1 MAMTMGGDPRA
12 DIPDTLDDGGLR
24 TAPASVRWFVFLLF
38 FLFGGITSLN
48 DILIPKLKHLFVLS
62 WTEAMLIQ
70 FVFFAAY
77 FLVSI
82 PAAALLRRFGYMRTA
97 AAGLLAMMTAC
108 LLFIPA
114 SASGLFVAFL
124 AALFVLGAGITTVQ
138 VVANPLISMLGRP
151 ATAHSRLTFAQAFN
165 SLGTTVFPFVGARL
179 ILGGLA
185 DTDPATLATADRAA
199 FLAAETQAVVHA
211 YLGIAALLLLVAVAI
226 WASRNILAE
235 SETTSGSAWP
245 SFGLLRQPRFA
256 LGALGIFVYVG
267 AEVAIASLLTNY
279 LMESRTLGL
288 DAQAAGEMLL
298 FYWGGAMIGRFVG
311 AAVLRVVSPAG
322 VLFAAALC
330 AGGLVFVSIQS
341 SGELAGYSLL
351 AVGLCNAIMFPTIF
365 SLACEGLGERRA
377 DASGIICMAI
387 VGGAIIPLL
396 TGALADGAGLGG
408 ALLLPIGCY
417 VVIAIFARFCAA
429 RPTPYLGAIDHV

>member
-1 MAMTMGGDPRA
+1 MAMAMGGPHA
-12 DIPDTLDDGGLR
+12 GAAGAEN
-24 TAPASVRWFVFLLF
+24 APSSVRWFVFLLF

-77 FLVSI
+77 LLISI
-82 PAAALLRRFGYMRTA
+82 PAAALLRHLGYMRTA
-97 AAGLLAMMTAC
+97 AAGLLTMMAAC

-114 SASGLFVAFL
+114 SGSGLFVAFL

-138 VVANPLISMLGRP
+138 VVANPLISMLGR
-151 ATAHSRLTFAQAFN
+151 AETAHSRLTFAQAFN
-165 SLGTTVFPFVGARL
+165 SLGTTLFPFVGARL

-185 DTDPATLATADRAA
+185 DTDPATLSSAERAD
-199 FLAAETQAVVHA
+199 FLAAETAAVVHA
-211 YLGIAALLLLVAVAI
+211 YLGIAALLFLVAAAI
-226 WASRNILAE
+226 WANRNILAE
-235 SETTSGSAWP
+235 GRNTGGSAWP
-245 SFGLLRQPRFA
+245 SFALLREPRFA
-256 LGALGIFVYVG
+256 FGALGIFVYVG
-267 AEVAIASLLTNY
+267 AEVAIASMLTNY
-279 LMESRTLGL
+279 LMGTQTLGL
-288 DAQAAGEMLL
+288 TARAAGEMLI

-311 AAVLRVVSPAG
+311 AGL
-322 VLFAAALC
+322 LQFARPWLILLGAALC
-330 AGGLVFVSIQS
+330 AAGLVLLSILS

-351 AVGLCNAIMFPTIF
+351 AVGFCNSIMFPTIF

-387 VGGAIIPLL
+387 VGGAIVPLL
-396 TGALADGAGLGG
+396 TGALADGVGLGG

-417 VVIAIFARFCAA
+417 AVIALFARFCGA
-429 RPTPYLGAIDHV
+429 RTVAHERKIGDA

>member
-1 MAMTMGGDPRA
+1 MAMTMGGEPQA
-12 DIPDTLDDGGLR
+12 NVAGSES
-24 TAPASVRWFVFLLF
+24 APASVRWFVFLLF

-82 PAAALLRRFGYMRTA
+82 PAAALLRRLGYMRTA
-97 AAGLLAMMTAC
+97 AAGLLTMMAAC

-114 SASGLFVAFL
+114 SGSGLFVAFL

-138 VVANPLISMLGRP
+138 VVANPLISMLGR
-151 ATAHSRLTFAQAFN
+151 AETSHSRLTFAQAFN
-165 SLGTTVFPFVGARL
+165 SLGTTIFPFVGARL

-185 DTDPATLATADRAA
+185 DTDPATLAPSDRAA

-211 YLGIAALLLLVAVAI
+211 YLGIAALLFLVAAAI
-226 WASRNILAE
+226 WTSRNILAE
-235 SETTSGSAWP
+235 AEKGGGNARP

-256 LGALGIFVYVG
+256 LGTLGIFVYVG

-279 LMESRTLGL
+279 LMDRRTLGI
-288 DAQAAGEMLL
+288 DAQAAGEMLV
-298 FYWGGAMIGRFVG
+298 FYWGGAMIGRFLG
-311 AAVLRVVSPAG
+311 AGLLRVVSPPL
-322 VLFAAALC
+322 VLLGAALC
-330 AGGLVFVSIQS
+330 AAGLVTLSILS
-341 SGELAGYSLL
+341 SGQLAGYALL

-387 VGGAIIPLL
+387 VGGAIVPLL
-396 TGALADGAGLGG
+396 TGALADGVGLGG
-408 ALLLPIGCY
+408 ALLLPIACY
-417 VVIAIFARFCAA
+417 AIIAAFARFCSV
-429 RPTPYLGAIDHV
+429 RPASFEGDNGNA